1 MFPILQRGY
10 GVSEGTWRDM
20 SLIAEALADQSR
32 RLASRARSKAYA
44 GPAMAIARATL
55 RERSD
60 TLAWLARDLDPHEP
74 VLVRC
79 ADYDP

>member
-1 MFPILQRGY
+1 MR
-10 GVSEGTWRDM
+10 
-20 SLIAEALADQSR
+20 LIADARTDQSQ

-55 RERSD
+55 REQSER
-60 TLAWLARDLDPHEP
+60 LAWLARELAPHEP

-79 ADYDP
+79 ADYDR